1 MNDNSPHV
9 LDATAETFERDVL
22 QWSHERPVVIDFWA
36 QWCQPCRILGPV
48 LERLANE
55 YGGAFLLV
63 KADTE
68 SLADVAA
75 RFGVRSIPAVFA
87 VRDGEVVDGFVG
99 VLSEREIRAF
109 LDGLLPTPAEAKT
122 TEARRLEHTDPNRA
136 EALYREAVALEADD
150 PRAKI
155 GLARVLLARGQAVE
169 AQSLIAELER
179 RGFLE
184 PDAERIKAELTLR
197 GQAEGLGN
205 VEQAR
210 AELAAHPNDLGR
222 VLQLAEALAAVGQ
235 YSESLQLCLDLVER
249 DRAGIGEEARKT
261 MLAVFQLLPADS
273 TLLADYRRQLS
284 FVL

>member
-1 MNDNSPHV
+1 MSDYSPHI
-9 LDATAETFERDVL
+9 LDATAETFERDVPE
-22 QWSHERPVVIDFWA
+22 QSFERPVVIDFWA
-36 QWCQPCRILGPV
+36 EWCQPCRILGPV

-63 KADTE
+63 KANTE
-68 SLADVAA
+68 ILADVAA

-99 VLSEREIRAF
+99 VLSERDIRAF
-109 LDGLLPTPAEAKT
+109 LDRLLPTPAETKII
-122 TEARRLEHTDPNRA
+122 EARRLEHTDPQRA
-136 EALYREAVALEADD
+136 EALYREAVALADDD

-155 GLARVLLARGQAVE
+155 GLARVLLGGGQVVE
-169 AQSLIAELER
+169 AQTLIADLER

-210 AELAAHPNDLGR
+210 ANLAANPDDLGL

-235 YSESLQLCLDLVER
+235 YPEALQLCLDLVER
-249 DRAGIGEEARKT
+249 DRAGVGEEARKT

-273 TLLADYRRQLS
+273 PLLANYRRQLS